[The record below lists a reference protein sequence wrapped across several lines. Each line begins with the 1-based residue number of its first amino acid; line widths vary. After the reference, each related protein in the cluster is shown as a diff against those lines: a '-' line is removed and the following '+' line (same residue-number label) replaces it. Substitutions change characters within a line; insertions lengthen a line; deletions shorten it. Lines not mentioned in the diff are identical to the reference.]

1 MSFDDK
7 RNEIMART
15 AALDAD
21 KFLGT
26 LAAHAVNRPV
36 GEWGETSLAQ
46 TEAAAR
52 DLAHALRILRQCRE
66 QARLAGAADVGR
78 MPTGAA

>member
-1 MSFDDK
+1 MSYDDK

-36 GEWGETSLAQ
+36 GEWGETSLSL

-52 DLAHALRILRQCRE
+52 ELVRALRTLRQCRA
-66 QARLAGAADVGR
+66 QARAVGDSADAPSGAA
-78 MPTGAA
+78 